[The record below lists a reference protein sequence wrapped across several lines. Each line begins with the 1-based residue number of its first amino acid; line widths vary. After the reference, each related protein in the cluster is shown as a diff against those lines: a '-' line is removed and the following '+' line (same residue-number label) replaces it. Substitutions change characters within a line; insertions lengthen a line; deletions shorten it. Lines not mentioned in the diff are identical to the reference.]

1 MESTGQFNGKST
13 ISAAGITLPQYQI
26 QLEKITTTIRHG
38 ESGKRQLAD
47 FRIGRLQHLALKP
60 YFAPISLAGDVK
72 LRRKRLFINALGGI
86 PGKRYLKLAAVH
98 GLDTGEGN
106 LKLDV
111 TPLTFSPGA
120 LQPVALF
127 PDLAMLESVSGSASA
142 SNHVS
147 WLKQGIKSG
156 AEINLQNLS
165 FTQNGTTI
173 SGLSAALQ
181 LTDLLS
187 PKSLP
192 QQKITIQ
199 RIDPGVPMENMEIIY
214 KIQGTDSAQ
223 LAIDK
228 AQLSMIGGTLSTGP
242 TVVDPL
248 SSSTKVVFQV
258 ADLDLEALFK
268 LIDVEG
274 LAGDGRLDGSI
285 PLTLRDDSVSIQDG
299 VLAAKKPG
307 ILRFKSEKVSKLL
320 AGSAEDV
327 DLLLQALTEFHYTEL
342 TFKLNNSANNDLL
355 TTLSLLGN
363 NPKVLEGRP
372 FRLNINLE
380 SNISDFLK
388 ALGQAYGVSSKAL
401 QRAFRLH

>member
-1 MESTGQFNGKST
+1 M
-13 ISAAGITLPQYQI
+13 
-26 QLEKITTTIRHG
+26 RHG
-38 ESGKRQLAD
+38 GSGKRQLAD

-60 YFAPISLAGDVK
+60 YFAPISLAGNVK
-72 LRRKRLFINALGGI
+72 LGRQRLFIDALGGI

-106 LKLDV
+106 LKLDI

-127 PDLAMLESVSGSASA
+127 PDLAILESVSGSASA

-156 AEINLQNLS
+156 AEINLQDLS
-165 FTQNGTTI
+165 FTHNGTTI

-187 PKSLP
+187 SKSPP

-199 RIDPGVPMENMEIIY
+199 HIDPGVLMENIEITY
-214 KIQGTDSAQ
+214 EIQGADSAQ

-228 AQLSMIGGTLSTGP
+228 AQLSMIGGTLSIGP
-242 TVVDPL
+242 TVIDPL

-258 ADLDLEALFK
+258 ADLDLEVLFK

-342 TFKLNNSANNDLL
+342 TFKLNSSANNDLL

-363 NPKVLEGRP
+363 NPQVLEGRS
-372 FRLNINLE
+372 FRLNIKLQ
-380 SNISDFLK
+380 SNISDILK

-401 QRAFRLH
+401 QRAFRLP